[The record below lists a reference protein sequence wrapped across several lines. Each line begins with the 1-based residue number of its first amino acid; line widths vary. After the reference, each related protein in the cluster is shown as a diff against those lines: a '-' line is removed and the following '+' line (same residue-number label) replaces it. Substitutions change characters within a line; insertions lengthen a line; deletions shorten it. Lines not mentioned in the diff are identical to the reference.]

1 MVDENLSLSD
11 ETFGIGYIDDEE
23 VNDIEDE
30 GYIEDEEINDIED
43 EGYIEDE
50 IIDFG
55 NTEEI
60 INTQVLNNTDDT
72 TTDDN
77 EYEEDDIEDEIIDFG
92 NTDSEIVSEN
102 VIEYNDKDLIAPDG
116 TIKVQ
121 DTDNNSNSFKLVYI
135 DINNIAVTNR
145 IRKNIN
151 VDSLVK
157 SIKSTGLLTPIVV
170 VPLKTDGIY
179 ALIDGY
185 RRLIACARTGITQI
199 PCVINTKISTP
210 DIPILEALY
219 NHSSVYH
226 IKELISYI
234 EYLEKEK
241 GIFSASMI
249 EYLLQLD
256 AGDYTKLK
264 DILNDDDDDIVSALL
279 NEQITIAQA
288 FKKLEQRRKKE
299 SKEQKELRNAEKV
312 YEDTQESGANSL
324 EGSGEEGSEEMVLS
338 DDEIADLTINVNDL
352 SDVDDNKEDLD
363 NMIEE
368 SKQMDG
374 FEPNKQDYKNR
385 EILDPSLRKAVLA
398 RDDNTCQCCGLHGPE
413 YVDVFDIHH
422 IVEVYLGGND
432 ALENLITECT
442 VCHKLIHK
450 YARGELYMRPT
461 AEMTPEEVI
470 KFKKIIKLGNV
481 IREGMKKRNMKV
493 DDLKKVDKADTIGRT
508 KPGTPSQ
515 QAT

>member
-1 MVDENLSLSD
+1 MELNNLLDNIEYNSTILLDNEEYVDDTE
-11 ETFGIGYIDDEE
+11 YIDDSIEE
-23 VNDIEDE
+23 TIDDSSYIDDRIEETIDDSS
-30 GYIEDEEINDIED
+30 YIDDSIEET
-43 EGYIEDE
+43 
-50 IIDFG
+50 IDFG
-55 NTEEI
+55 DSSSEI
-60 INTQVLNNTDDT
+60 ITD
-72 TTDDN
+72 
-77 EYEEDDIEDEIIDFG
+77 
-92 NTDSEIVSEN
+92 N
-102 VIEYNDKDLIAPDG
+102 VIEYTGDSVISSDG
-116 TIKVQ
+116 TIVVQ
-121 DTDNNSNSFKLVYI
+121 DKDRDNNSFKLVYI

-145 IRKNIN
+145 IRKSIN

-157 SIKSTGLLTPIVV
+157 SIRSTGLLTPIVV
-170 VPLKTDGIY
+170 VPLKTDGMY

-185 RRLIACARTGITQI
+185 RRLIACARTGITMI
-199 PCVINTKISTP
+199 PCVINTKINTP

-219 NHSSVYH
+219 NHSSSYH
-226 IKELISYI
+226 IKELIEYI
-234 EYLEKEK
+234 DYLEKEK
-241 GIFSASMI
+241 GILSASMI

-264 DILNDDDDDIVSALL
+264 DVLNDDDEDIVSALL
-279 NEQITIAQA
+279 NEQITIGQA

-299 SKEQKELRNAEKV
+299 SKEQKELKNAAKV
-312 YEDTQESGANSL
+312 YEDTAESGAESL
-324 EGSGEEGSEEMVLS
+324 AGSGEEGSDELALS
-338 DDEIADLTINVNDL
+338 DEEIASLAISPSDL

-481 IREGMKKRNMKV
+481 IREGMRKRNMKV
-493 DDLKKVDKADTIGRT
+493 EDLKKVDKADTIGRT